1 MTSMSQTERIQRRLR
16 IVRIAACVDLV
27 LLIILVSA
35 ALTGQKDI
43 VHVIGPLHGINFL
56 LLLVI
61 VGVAA
66 IDGLWG
72 WWFPVVVL
80 LTAGPPG
87 AFIGEWILH
96 RRVNMGKETARV
108 SSTRSDGEDVGET
121 ARVSLND
128 GPLPGDIS
136 KNEREEYV

>member
-1 MTSMSQTERIQRRLR
+1 MMPMPQIERVERRLR
-16 IVRIAACVDLV
+16 IVRVVAFVDLV

-35 ALTGQKDI
+35 AITGQKEI

-66 IDGLWG
+66 IDGLWR

-96 RRVNMGKETARV
+96 KRVREQKLLVHNT
-108 SSTRSDGEDVGET
+108 STVDAST
-121 ARVSLND
+121 
-128 GPLPGDIS
+128 PLSTDIS
-136 KNEREEYV
+136 KNEQEGYV